1 MYLMD
6 VKIAIFSSR
15 VSTAQMINRVF
26 PQYSTE
32 KITRFLAKN
41 AGNKADNS
49 LPKPCHN
56 PIFVNPLPTP

>member
-41 AGNKADNS
+41 AGKKAANL
-49 LPKPCHN
+49 LPKPCHSH
-56 PIFVNPLPTP
+56 IFGNPLPAP